1 MLIKLL
7 LLFPLVSQWAIHF
20 FYICEHIRINECY
33 QIKKLLSGYRINES
47 GPVICLILVYT
58 EQPQIVLEP
67 VSVSMETNVSAN
79 VSWPFPGGNVMTYLL
94 VLTERRSQISMNF
107 SVNGTELS
115 RVVVGLR
122 PSTTY
127 DVVIITINDLGPT
140 MASPLSSFN
149 TDRECVAN
157 PPFFMVCK
165 PRLKSMFP
173 LKSIMPV
180 QRQSLEFNEHFII
193 IIIIIIT
200 IIIIIIIII
209 IINTTTHIHI
219 FLILG
224 PPEPVITINP
234 LSGPYESGSD
244 IALTCTSP
252 DGSRPIEWTKR
263 DSPALEAP
271 LFEITGVNLV
281 STLTIKDAR
290 ESNTGTYIC
299 TVGLTK
305 TEVEIEVFT
314 PTTS

>member
-1 MLIKLL
+1 
-7 LLFPLVSQWAIHF
+7 
-20 FYICEHIRINECY
+20 
-33 QIKKLLSGYRINES
+33 
-47 GPVICLILVYT
+47 
-58 EQPQIVLEP
+58 
-67 VSVSMETNVSAN
+67 
-79 VSWPFPGGNVMTYLL
+79 MTYLL

-127 DVVIITINDLGPT
+127 DVVIITINDLGPS

-149 TDRECVAN
+149 TQHECVAN

-200 IIIIIIIII
+200 TT
-209 IINTTTHIHI
+209 TTTHIDI

-271 LFEITGVNLV
+271 VFEITGVNLV